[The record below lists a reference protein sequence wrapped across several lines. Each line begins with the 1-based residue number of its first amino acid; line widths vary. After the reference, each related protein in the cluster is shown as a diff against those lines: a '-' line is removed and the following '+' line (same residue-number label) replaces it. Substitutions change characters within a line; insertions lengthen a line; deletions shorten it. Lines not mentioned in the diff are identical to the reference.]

1 MTGRLTDPDDARP
14 IPQGAGATGAYP
26 VEDGQDEADDVYVVD
41 VRGRR
46 RSALSG
52 GSARSRTATATA
64 GTATGAAGT
73 GAGAARGS
81 VAAPPAPPRTD
92 PAPERNRPAGPR
104 RRFPY
109 GKVALIVAIAWLA
122 FMIFTPLH
130 AWSTV
135 TKVDT
140 TPPGQRPADSK
151 GYNYLLVGSD
161 SREGLTAAQRK
172 EYATGNAAG
181 RRTDS
186 IILVHV
192 PQSGGKPALI
202 SIPRDSYVPIPGHGS
217 NKINAAF
224 AFGGPKLL
232 VHTVEQVTDLHIDGY
247 VEIGFAGFASVV
259 DSVNGVTICVPFHM
273 NDKKAG
279 INLQKGCQ
287 VLDGKNALGFVR
299 ARYSDPRGDIGRA
312 ERQRQ
317 FLSAIMKKA
326 LTPATVLVP
335 WRYWDFTHAAAHGLI
350 VGQDTSMRDASR
362 VLLAMRTV
370 SQGNGLSLVVP
381 LQSLNYQTQAGSAV
395 KWDTQRARSLFTA
408 LREDQPLES
417 PPPGTDGKPSG
428 G

>member
-1 MTGRLTDPDDARP
+1 V
-14 IPQGAGATGAYP
+14 GADGAVDGA
-26 VEDGQDEADDVYVVD
+26 VDEVYVVD

-46 RSALSG
+46 RGS
-52 GSARSRTATATA
+52 GSARERSA
-64 GTATGAAGT
+64 GGAASV
-73 GAGAARGS
+73 AQAP
-81 VAAPPAPPRTD
+81 VAAPPAAPPRTD
-92 PAPERNRPAGPR
+92 TARERDEPGRPR
-104 RRFPY
+104 RRFPVA
-109 GKVALIVAIAWLA
+109 KVAAVLVLAWVA
-122 FMIFTPLH
+122 FMVITPLH

-151 GYNYLLVGSD
+151 GFNYLLVGSD
-161 SREGLTAAQRK
+161 SREGLTAAQRR
-172 EYATGNAAG
+172 EYKTGSAAG

-192 PQSGGKPALI
+192 PQGGGKPALI

-224 AFGGPKLL
+224 GIGGPKLL

-259 DSVNGVTICVPFHM
+259 DSVGGVNICVPFHM
-273 NDKKAG
+273 NDPKAG

-287 VLDGKNALGFVR
+287 SLDGKNALGYVR

-317 FLSAIMKKA
+317 FLAAIMKKA
-326 LTPATVLVP
+326 LTPSTVLIP
-335 WRYWDFTHAAAHGLI
+335 WRYWNFTHAAAQGLI
-350 VGQDTSMRDASR
+350 VGEDTSMRDASR
-362 VLLAMRTV
+362 VLLAMRSV

-381 LQSLNYQTQAGSAV
+381 IQSLDYQTQAGSSV
-395 KWDTQRARSLFTA
+395 KWNSERARSLFTD
-408 LREDQPLES
+408 LRNDTPLEA